1 MCGRRR
7 TGTNDPGRA
16 INARWPGGSKGR
28 RRAPLAVDGLLGTR
42 MLPQS
47 DGREFLGERQINIA
61 DAPIRPVSLSR
72 WNMSEGEE

>member
-1 MCGRRR
+1 MA
-7 TGTNDPGRA
+7 N
-16 INARWPGGSKGR
+16 GR

-61 DAPIRPVSLSR
+61 DPPIRSVPLSR
-72 WNMSEGEE
+72 WNMSEGD